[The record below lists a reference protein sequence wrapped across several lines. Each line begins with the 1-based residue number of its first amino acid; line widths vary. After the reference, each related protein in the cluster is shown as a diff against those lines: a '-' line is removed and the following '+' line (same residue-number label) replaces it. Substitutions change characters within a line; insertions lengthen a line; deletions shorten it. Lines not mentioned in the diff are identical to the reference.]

1 LLVVLL
7 FACLLTDFDIMA
19 KTYKIETR
27 ILVALAFA
35 AQRANGGALHRD
47 TRFFDP
53 AQDAFV
59 EVVPNKTLML
69 NSFAIEPGS
78 NPELVPTDEDFA
90 QADAAIS
97 AIQGDVLV
105 KKLADRRVSDFQF
118 NLSETIGRDTCTQRD
133 CGLVA
138 YVPKTYAGMLERQEK
153 DEAKI
158 GLASTSEYLGRV
170 GEKIQLDFTLIDSR
184 YLQQYNCYSVTGHD
198 GCGNMVSFLTAH
210 QNLAVS
216 GRIQGKVKRT
226 EVSQYHNGAKVTNMN
241 FVKRI

>member
-1 LLVVLL
+1 
-7 FACLLTDFDIMA
+7 MA
-19 KTYKIETR
+19 KTYKIESR
-27 ILVALAFA
+27 KLVALAFA
-35 AQRANGGALHRD
+35 AQRVNGAMYKD
-47 TRFFDP
+47 TLFFDTEK
-53 AQDAFV
+53 DAVV

-78 NPELVPTDEDFA
+78 NPELVATDEDFA

-118 NLSETIGRDTCTQRD
+118 NLSEAISQGTCTQRD

-138 YVPKTYAGMLERQEK
+138 YVPKAYAMLIERQEK

-158 GLASTSEYLGRV
+158 GLVGTSEYLGRV

-210 QNLAVS
+210 QNLAAS
-216 GRIQGKVKRT
+216 GRITGKVKRI
-226 EVSQYHNGAKVTNMN
+226 EQSQYHNGAKVTQLN
-241 FVKRI
+241 FVKVI